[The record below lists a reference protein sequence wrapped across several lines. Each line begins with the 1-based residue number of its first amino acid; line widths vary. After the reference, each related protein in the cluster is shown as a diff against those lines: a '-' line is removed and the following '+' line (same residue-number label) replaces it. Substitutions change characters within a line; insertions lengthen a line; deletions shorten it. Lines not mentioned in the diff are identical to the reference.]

1 MSGALS
7 HCTVYRVLLTTEF
20 LYNVHS
26 RNYCAMLR
34 SSVLC
39 SEFRLL
45 ARRKNFRRGFAR
57 IRADWFRADRFRAD
71 PPDVRQKYFSA
82 DSAERPANVRRTPAD
97 SARIRADPRGLR
109 GELAEEFTRKMS
121 ADKNLPNTTVPRGET
136 SAADVLPPRK

>member
-1 MSGALS
+1 MPKSGNNSLIYYQGAILCRPGGYWLGGRTS
-7 HCTVYRVLLTTEF
+7 AAD
-20 LYNVHS
+20 S
-26 RNYCAMLR
+26 RE
-34 SSVLC
+34 S
-39 SEFRLL
+39 
-45 ARRKNFRRGFAR
+45 AR
-57 IRADWFRADRFRAD
+57 IRADSARFRAD

-121 ADKNLPNTTVPRGET
+121 ADKNLPYTMVLGGET